1 MGGDDDEAHEPV
13 AETEM
18 APMAP
23 AKELDDKTMADKRA
37 ANKSS
42 AHIQGY
48 GGMKTVPSK
57 ANLIAVRHA
66 SRAAG
71 INASGNVY
79 KSATNVGL
87 AAQQEEQAK
96 AGDAPTKN
104 LAELRDDAEVQI
116 EDSDTIFEHTLV
128 IEKTEGENKTICFE
142 ELWGMT
148 KAKDEGWSKLGLS
161 EADAATGLLKYGE
174 NRLTP
179 PEKLPEW
186 IKFLLH
192 LCGGFSLLLW
202 FGAVLCFAVYFI
214 NASMDNLYLGIVLA
228 GVVTGTGIF
237 SYMQEAKADAT
248 MEAFA
253 SMAPEQ
259 VAVMRGGKFKPDK
272 SDAALLVPGDIVR
285 VDMGDKIPADI
296 LCLNPTD
303 FKVNNSALTGE
314 PEPLERTQHCTDP
327 DVMETKN
334 IAFFGTFCEQGTCAG
349 LVLRTGDSTR
359 MGQIASETSKD
370 DEQETLMQMEIK
382 HFIHIVAGVAGVIG
396 GVFFFIA
403 LPTYGFV
410 DALVFMIGIIVANV
424 PEGLLATVTV
434 ALTLTAKT
442 MAEKM
447 VMVKNMETIE
457 TLGSITTVASDKTG
471 TLTQNRMGANHAVY
485 DFRLRAVDAEL
496 AKSNP
501 LMQFSTDHPTFHS
514 LRRCAGLCGSATFCK
529 FEEKFAN
536 VKDWPSELPNGPT
549 GSDAKESEY
558 VDYYHY
564 VPHYKATGEPLKYKE
579 VMKKLPSLSN
589 TNPEAWWW
597 ETDDIE
603 MRWRVEDSAFR
614 KSKDGNATDAGLMK
628 FGESHT
634 EALYRDT
641 AQLAGK
647 LSGDDL
653 KNKMKLVQSDE
664 GSYIVKYREE
674 WKQINGVPFNSADK
688 FMLTVHTVPNDKDKA
703 DPANPVSMERAQ
715 LLESAGFPKDCPDDY
730 VVFMMKGAAEKVAT
744 KCSTA
749 LVDGKQVDPRLFYS
763 MSNGKLET
771 SEDLKLAKK
780 DPLTLQQQ
788 NDEKEV
794 QGRRGLLNYS
804 ASVGTTGIVDE
815 AGGHKYDQFIGSM
828 PEDVAGGDLVKDDVT
843 EKLDADARAI
853 FTDMTSNTLNY
864 WQRSLAAEG
873 ERVLGFAHMVA
884 KKQSL
889 IDYGVATK
897 CTNDGTNGGL
907 EFQWDSEKCRKALGF
922 EGLGGKKQGVEFIW
936 SYLGMISLVD
946 PPRDTVPMAI
956 ESCRSASIQVVM
968 VTGDHPLTAKSIAS
982 RISIIK
988 GDTWREFERKNL
1000 LEEGKDPD
1008 LITDKQMFASY
1019 SHHEWF
1025 GLEARYPQVKGL
1037 AVFGP
1042 TILEFN
1048 DDDWR
1053 YSLRMKELVFART
1066 QPEQKKEIVN
1076 NMKRMHELNDEA
1088 VNQLRCAK
1096 IILDTMD
1103 AEQMTTTA
1111 TKLQEKFGEHDTHE
1125 EAEQATMRE
1134 TFIKQNKKVS
1144 GREFED
1150 AMQKIHDEHNEKR
1163 AKEAET
1169 LCEFEKHSE
1178 EHFMQKTFLMMP
1190 TRMIELAQKLKG
1202 ERKIFE
1208 HKSPQGTTP
1217 AAQTKDDMLKKI
1229 KELIEKETS
1238 ANNQPKVVA
1247 VTGDGVND
1255 SPALKAADCGIAMG
1269 IAGADVAKENAD
1281 MILLDDNFASIVEGI
1296 EQGRLIFDNL
1306 KKSIAYTLT
1315 SNIPEITPFL
1325 ALIIFQIPIP
1335 LETIMILCI
1344 DLGTDMLPAI
1354 SLAYEEPEGGIMKR
1368 KPRDKSKDRLVNAK
1382 LIALAYGQIGMIQA
1396 AGGFCC
1402 YFMVF
1407 NHYGISFSDL
1417 TGTGFDYIDPDFTL
1431 AGCTAVDCNLV
1442 AGMYYDTRM
1451 TILAKA
1457 QTSFLVSIVVAQ
1469 WSDVIICK
1477 TRENSIFTQGMTN
1490 MTLNIGLFEE
1500 TVLAI
1505 ALVYCPPFQDAF
1517 GTESLDF
1524 KMWCYG
1530 VPFSLLIWVYDEL
1543 RKWRIRVERAAQE
1556 KVQLAY
1562 NEDDSSNPNNP
1573 NGEKKGIVERWTYY

>member
-1 MGGDDDEAHEPV
+1 MAKGDLPEPDEP

-18 APMAP
+18 SAMTATPQVSDSVM
-23 AKELDDKTMADKRA
+23 DDKRK

-42 AHIQGY
+42 AAIQGY
-48 GGMKTVPSK
+48 GGVRTVPSK
-57 ANLIAVRHA
+57 ANILAVRHA
-66 SRAAG
+66 SKAAG
-71 INASGNVY
+71 IGQLDGNVY
-79 KSATNVGL
+79 KSAANVGL
-87 AAQQEEQAK
+87 AAGPVK
-96 AGDAPTKN
+96 ADVGKTAADA
-104 LAELRDDAEVQI
+104 RDDAEVQL
-116 EDSDTIFEHTLV
+116 EDADVIFEHTLV
-128 IEKTEGENKTICFE
+128 VERGEDNKRICFE
-142 ELWGMT
+142 ELWNMQ
-148 KAKDEGWSKLGLS
+148 KAIDEGWSDKGLS
-161 EADAATGLLKYGE
+161 EDAAEAGLIKHGE

-202 FGAVLCFAVYFI
+202 FGSVLCFAVYAI
-214 NASMDNLYLGIVLA
+214 NQSADNLYLGIVLA
-228 GVVTGTGIF
+228 VVVTFTGIF

-259 VAVMRGGKFKPDK
+259 VAVMRNGEFKPDK

-296 LCLNPTD
+296 LCLTPTD

-314 PEPLERTQHCTDP
+314 PEPLERTSYCTDE

-359 MGQIASETSKD
+359 MGQIAAETSKD
-370 DEQETLMQMEIK
+370 EEQETLMQMEIR

-396 GVFFFIA
+396 GVFFVIA

-485 DFRLRAVDAEL
+485 DFKLRAVDTEL
-496 AKSNP
+496 AKANSH
-501 LMQFSTDHPTFHS
+501 MQFSTDHATFHH

-529 FEEKFAN
+529 FEEKYAN

-558 VDYYHY
+558 LEYYHY
-564 VPHYKATGEPLKYKE
+564 VPHNKTTGEPLKYKD
-579 VMKKLPSLSN
+579 VKSKLPSATN
-589 TNPEAWWW
+589 TSPDSWWW
-597 ETDDIE
+597 DEEDIE

-641 AQLAGK
+641 AQHLPK
-647 LSGDDL
+647 EELQ
-653 KNKMKLVQSDE
+653 KHMKLKKSDE
-664 GSYIVKYREE
+664 GSYMVKYREE
-674 WKQINGVPFNSADK
+674 WRQISGVPFNSADK
-688 FMLTVHTVPNDKDKA
+688 FMLTVHTVPSKNGSKEH
-703 DPANPVSMERAQ
+703 DPALMERRQ
-715 LLESAGFPKDCPDDY
+715 LLESAGFDAESDDDY

-749 LVDGKQVDPRLFYS
+749 LIDGKQVDPKLFYS
-763 MSNGKLET
+763 MSSGKLET
-771 SEDLKLAKK
+771 SEDLKLAKDEDK
-780 DPLTLQQQ
+780 RLSSEEQ
-788 NDEKEV
+788 NDKGKVEEK
-794 QGRRGLLNYS
+794 RALLNY
-804 ASVGTTGIVDE
+804 ASSVVAEDICDVE
-815 AGGHKYDQFIGSM
+815 GGHKYSQFKEAVKVKKVTGQ
-828 PEDVAGGDLVKDDVT
+828 ELVGDDVLA
-843 EKLDADARAI
+843 KFDGDAKAI

-884 KKQSL
+884 TKQSL
-889 IDYGVATK
+889 IEADVATK
-897 CTNDGTNGGL
+897 KDNDGTNGGL
-907 EFQWDSEKCRKALGF
+907 EFKWDTEKCRTALGF
-922 EGLGGKKQGVEFIW
+922 AQNHTDARFIW

-1000 LEEGKDPD
+1000 LNAGKDPD
-1008 LITDKQMFASY
+1008 LITDEQMFASY

-1025 GLEARYPQVKGL
+1025 GLEPRFPQVKGL

-1042 TILEFN
+1042 TILKFN

-1096 IILDTMD
+1096 RILETMG
-1103 AEQMTTTA
+1103 AEKMKEKA
-1111 TKLQEKFGEHDTHE
+1111 AELLEKFSKHDEDE
-1125 EAEQATMRE
+1125 ETKKTEVRSV
-1134 TFIKQNKKVS
+1134 FIQNKKKTS
-1144 GREFED
+1144 GREFEE
-1150 AMQKIHDEHNEKR
+1150 AMQEIHEDHNEKR
-1163 AKEAET
+1163 AKEAHNCVDQAEQKD
-1169 LCEFEKHSE
+1169 EQGNVSE
-1178 EHFMQKTFLMMP
+1178 AVHFLQKTFLMMP
-1190 TRMIELAQKLKG
+1190 TRMLELEQKLTK
-1202 ERKIFE
+1202 EKKTKQEMLTKINF
-1208 HKSPQGTTP
+1208 
-1217 AAQTKDDMLKKI
+1217 LI
-1229 KELIEKETS
+1229 KREMA

-1281 MILLDDNFASIVEGI
+1281 MILLDDNFASIVQGI

-1354 SLAYEEPEGGIMKR
+1354 SLAYELPEGGIMRR

-1396 AGGFCC
+1396 AAGFCC

-1407 NHYGISFSDL
+1407 NHYGISFDDL
-1417 TGTGFDYIDPDFTL
+1417 TGTGFDYIDPDYTVD
-1431 AGCTAVDCNLV
+1431 GCTAADCNLV
-1442 AGMYYDTRM
+1442 AGMYYDARM

-1490 MTLNIGLFEE
+1490 MTLNVGLFEE

-1530 VPFSLLIWVYDEL
+1530 VPFSVLIWVYDEL

-1556 KVQLAY
+1556 KVQLAHD
-1562 NEDDSSNPNNP
+1562 EDDPNSDP
-1573 NGEKKGIVERWTYY
+1573 GERKGIVERWTYY

>member
-1 MGGDDDEAHEPV
+1 
-13 AETEM
+13 
-18 APMAP
+18 
-23 AKELDDKTMADKRA
+23 
-37 ANKSS
+37 
-42 AHIQGY
+42 
-48 GGMKTVPSK
+48 
-57 ANLIAVRHA
+57 
-66 SRAAG
+66 
-71 INASGNVY
+71 
-79 KSATNVGL
+79 
-87 AAQQEEQAK
+87 
-96 AGDAPTKN
+96 
-104 LAELRDDAEVQI
+104 
-116 EDSDTIFEHTLV
+116 
-128 IEKTEGENKTICFE
+128 
-142 ELWGMT
+142 
-148 KAKDEGWSKLGLS
+148 
-161 EADAATGLLKYGE
+161 
-174 NRLTP
+174 
-179 PEKLPEW
+179 
-186 IKFLLH
+186 
-192 LCGGFSLLLW
+192 
-202 FGAVLCFAVYFI
+202 
-214 NASMDNLYLGIVLA
+214 
-228 GVVTGTGIF
+228 
-237 SYMQEAKADAT
+237 
-248 MEAFA
+248 
-253 SMAPEQ
+253 
-259 VAVMRGGKFKPDK
+259 
-272 SDAALLVPGDIVR
+272 
-285 VDMGDKIPADI
+285 
-296 LCLNPTD
+296 
-303 FKVNNSALTGE
+303 
-314 PEPLERTQHCTDP
+314 
-327 DVMETKN
+327 
-334 IAFFGTFCEQGTCAG
+334 
-349 LVLRTGDSTR
+349 
-359 MGQIASETSKD
+359 
-370 DEQETLMQMEIK
+370 
-382 HFIHIVAGVAGVIG
+382 
-396 GVFFFIA
+396 
-403 LPTYGFV
+403 
-410 DALVFMIGIIVANV
+410 MIGIIVANV

-564 VPHYKATGEPLKYKE
+564 VPHYKATGEALKYKE
-579 VMKKLPSLSN
+579 VREKLPSLSN
-589 TNPEAWWW
+589 TNPGSWWW

-603 MRWRVEDSAFR
+603 MRWRVEDTAFR

-641 AQLAGK
+641 AQLAQ

-653 KNKMKLVQSDE
+653 KKKMKLVQSDE

-688 FMLTVHTVPNDKDKA
+688 FMLTVHTVPKGDKDKA
-703 DPANPVSMERAQ
+703 DPVSMERAQ

-771 SEDLKLAKK
+771 SEDLKLAKT

-788 NDEKEV
+788 NDETQV
-794 QGRRGLLNYS
+794 ADRRSLLNYS
-804 ASVGTTGIVDE
+804 RTVATDDIYS
-815 AGGHKYDQFIGSM
+815 HKYEEFTAEVKDK
-828 PEDVAGGDLVKDDVT
+828 DAAGKDLVKDDVK

-889 IDYGVATK
+889 IDNGVATK

-907 EFQWDSEKCRKALGF
+907 EFQWDSEKCRTALGF
-922 EGLGGKKQGVEFIW
+922 ATADHAGASFIW

-1000 LEEGKDPD
+1000 LEDGKDPD
-1008 LITDKQMFASY
+1008 LITDKDMFASY

-1042 TILEFN
+1042 TILDFN

-1076 NMKRMHELNDEA
+1076 NMKRMHELNNEA
-1088 VNQLRCAK
+1088 VNQLECAK
-1096 IILDTMD
+1096 IILNTMT

-1111 TKLQEKFGEHDTHE
+1111 TKLQAEFAKHDAHE
-1125 EAEQATMRE
+1125 ETEQTAMRD
-1134 TFIKQNKKVS
+1134 TFIKQSKKVS
-1144 GREFED
+1144 GREFDD

-1169 LCEFEKHSE
+1169 EFGDAIKDSKV
-1178 EHFMQKTFLMMP
+1178 HFMQKTFLMMP
-1190 TRMIELAQKLKG
+1190 TRMCELAAKLLGSREVKDDG
-1202 ERKIFE
+1202 TQQRLAAGGKEL
-1208 HKSPQGTTP
+1208 HKET
-1217 AAQTKDDMLKKI
+1217 AAQSKDNLLKKI
-1229 KELIEKETS
+1229 DELIKKEFN

-1417 TGTGFDYIDPDFTL
+1417 TGTGFDYIDPDFTV

-1442 AGMYYDTRM
+1442 AGMYYDARM

-1490 MTLNIGLFEE
+1490 MTLNVGLFEE

-1556 KVQLAY
+1556 QVQLAY
-1562 NEDDSSNPNNP
+1562 NEEDQDSD